1 MAVSQHHSSI
11 ADDDDIEAAGP
22 GEEDTLA
29 DAEWTV
35 PEQYRVDSGADE
47 TAWEGTAPP
56 PGRPRRFPPD
66 IAPGLLLVL
75 VAALLLLA
83 GGILAA
89 TQLGDG
95 EDAEPA
101 PTPSATTT
109 TASRPGSTTT
119 APPTQIA
126 VPDVVG
132 DPVAEARPS
141 LEEAGFT
148 VRTEVEPS
156 DRPTGQVLR
165 QSPAA
170 ETRADRGSIVLL
182 TLSGGVERI
191 TVPDVVGMSQDEADD
206 ALREVGL
213 RPDIRLVPSDERA
226 GTVLSQ
232 RPAGDARVDPDTVVR
247 LTVAEARPETVRVP
261 RVTGLPVAEAR
272 SRLREAELRSSV
284 TRVESPRPVGTVV
297 RQSPSAGR
305 ELEKGETVELEVS
318 SGPAQVTVIDVVG
331 FDEISAREQLEGA
344 GFRVQVVDQPTSDVS
359 QDGLVVAQDPPSGTQ
374 ADEGSVVTITV
385 ARLS

>member
-1 MAVSQHHSSI
+1 
-11 ADDDDIEAAGP
+11 
-22 GEEDTLA
+22 
-29 DAEWTV
+29 
-35 PEQYRVDSGADE
+35 
-47 TAWEGTAPP
+47 
-56 PGRPRRFPPD
+56 
-66 IAPGLLLVL
+66 
-75 VAALLLLA
+75 
-83 GGILAA
+83 
-89 TQLGDG
+89 
-95 EDAEPA
+95 
-101 PTPSATTT
+101 
-109 TASRPGSTTT
+109 
-119 APPTQIA
+119 

-132 DPVAEARPS
+132 DAVAEARPS

-182 TLSGGVERI
+182 TLSGGIERI
-191 TVPDVVGMSQDEADD
+191 TVPDVVGSSQDEADR

-213 RPDIRLVPSDERA
+213 RPNIRLVPSDERA

-232 RPAGDARVDPDTVVR
+232 RPADDARVDPDTVVR

-261 RVTGLPVAEAR
+261 RVRGLPVAEAR
-272 SRLREAELRSSV
+272 SRLRDAGLRSSV
-284 TRVESPRPVGTVV
+284 TRVESTRPVGTVV
-297 RQSPSAGR
+297 SQSPRAGR

-318 SGPAQVTVIDVVG
+318 SGPAQTTVTDVVG
-331 FDEISAREQLEGA
+331 LDEISARQQLESA
-344 GFRVQVVDQPTSDVS
+344 GFRVQVVDQPTSDVTE
-359 QDGLVVAQDPPSGTQ
+359 DGLVVAQDPPGGTQ